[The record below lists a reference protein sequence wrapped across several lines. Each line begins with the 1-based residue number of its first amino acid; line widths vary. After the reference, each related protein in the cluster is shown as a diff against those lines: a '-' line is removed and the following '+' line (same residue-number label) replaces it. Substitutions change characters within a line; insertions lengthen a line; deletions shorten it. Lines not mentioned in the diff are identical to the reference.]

1 MSEEQANYQT
11 RAYRQK
17 YRLVEAL
24 EYTQFVAEVNALLD
38 AGWLLHGATQ
48 VVITPGAGA
57 SPAPTYFQAMIRYQ
71 VDDEDDHRISQAAL
85 GEIATA
91 MTRLSD
97 SARVG

>member
-1 MSEEQANYQT
+1 MSEEIGKYET
-11 RAYRQK
+11 RPLRQK
-17 YRLVEAL
+17 YQLVECDHRLKL
-24 EYTQFVAEVNALLD
+24 EERVNELLSEN
-38 AGWLLHGATQ
+38 WLLHGATQ
-48 VVITPGAGA
+48 IVADSTNSG
-57 SPAPTYFQAMIRYQ
+57 SFWFYQAMIRYQ